1 MSLSNTLSVIEQD
14 VKNPPLW
21 IGVTAAKTS
30 GIPGI
35 DFIQAHHRRKVG
47 FWHFSEVDRM
57 SGHAAQADVRAGQ
70 GIFRN

>member
-1 MSLSNTLSVIEQD
+1 VSLSNTLSVIEQD

-30 GIPGI
+30 GIPDI

-47 FWHFSEVDRM
+47 FWHEAEVDRT
-57 SGHAAQADVRAGQ
+57 SALGGLADFHTVILKDRA
-70 GIFRN
+70 